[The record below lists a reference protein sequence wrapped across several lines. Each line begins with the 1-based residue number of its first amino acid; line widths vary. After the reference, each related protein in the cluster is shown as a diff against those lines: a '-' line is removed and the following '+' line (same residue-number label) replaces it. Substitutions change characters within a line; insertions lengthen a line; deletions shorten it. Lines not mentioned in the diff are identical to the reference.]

1 MITGLVIY
9 NIAYALPFMLIPI
22 LTAIMGDKSKPILA
36 RVNGMMEKASD
47 IIMPLLL
54 LLIGLALLTDSV
66 WFFINGQSFF

>member
-1 MITGLVIY
+1 
-9 NIAYALPFMLIPI
+9 
-22 LTAIMGDKSKPILA
+22 MGDKSKPILA

-47 IIMPLLL
+47 VIMPLLL